1 MHAFASEAA
10 RLESFGRAIDQ
21 IKHDVEARVGEDDL
35 RRVRRLRWLSR
46 TCEIV
51 GRAAIHFSFEP
62 IGFTAGV
69 LALFLHKQLEAT
81 EIGHTALHG
90 AYDRFGEKTGFHS
103 KTFYWRVPIDEP
115 SWRYGHNV
123 RHHGNTNVA
132 GKDPDI
138 HFGPIR
144 LTEHTPWRPGNRLQV
159 PFALFVLF
167 PNFGFLMNT
176 HFTGVNDAWFDN
188 GRGGMDFLSDRS
200 WKTRLRAHWHALR
213 KWIPYYAYEYLLF
226 PVLAGPFWWKV
237 LLGNWLSEMLRD
249 VYSAA
254 TIFCG
259 HVGHDVAAYPEGDLD
274 AARSGRDPLE
284 GRSPS
289 NKKAAG
295 RGAWYARQVE
305 ASNDF
310 EVSRPLSVLCGGLD
324 RQIEHHL
331 FPKLAPER
339 LREIAPL
346 VRHAC
351 EEHGVRYNTASWP
364 ATLKKAFAHIA
375 ALSREAPNTTTVI
388 RDTLR
393 VMS

>member
-1 MHAFASEAA
+1 MQVFATEAA
-10 RLESFGRAIDQ
+10 RLESFGHAIDR
-21 IKHDVEARVGEDDL
+21 IKRDAEGRVGEKDL

-46 TCEIV
+46 ALEVI

-62 IGFTAGV
+62 IGFSAGV
-69 LALFLHKQLEAT
+69 LALFVHKQIEAT

-103 KTFYWRVPIDEP
+103 SKFRWRVPIDEP

-144 LTEHTPWRPGNRLQV
+144 LTEQTPWRPTNRVQLL
-159 PFALFVLF
+159 FALLVLF
-167 PNFGFLMNT
+167 PNFTFLMNT
-176 HFTGVNDAWFDN
+176 HFTGVNDAWFHN
-188 GRGGMDFLSDRS
+188 GRGGMDFLTDRS
-200 WKTRLRAHWHALR
+200 WKTRLRAHGRALR
-213 KWIPYYAYEYLLF
+213 KWVPYYAYEYVLF
-226 PVLAGPFWWKV
+226 PLLAGPFWWKT
-237 LLGNWLSEMLRD
+237 LLGNWLAEVLRD
-249 VYSAA
+249 LYSAA

-259 HVGHDVAAYPEGDLD
+259 HVGEDVASYPEGD
-274 AARSGRDPLE
+274 
-284 GRSPS
+284 
-289 NKKAAG
+289 KANG

-305 ASNDF
+305 ATNNF
-310 EVSRPLSVLCGGLD
+310 EVQRPLSVLCGGLD

-339 LREIAPL
+339 LREVAPL
-346 VRHAC
+346 VKQAC

-364 ATLKKAFAHIA
+364 ATLKKALAHIA
-375 ALSREAPNTTTVI
+375 ALSRETPNTT
-388 RDTLR
+388 RSGGPS
-393 VMS
+393 VMRLMS